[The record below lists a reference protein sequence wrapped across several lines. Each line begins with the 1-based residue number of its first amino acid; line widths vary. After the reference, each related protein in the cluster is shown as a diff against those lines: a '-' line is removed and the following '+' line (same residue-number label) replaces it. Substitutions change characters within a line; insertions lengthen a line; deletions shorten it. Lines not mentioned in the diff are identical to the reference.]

1 MFISMN
7 WIGDFVDLSGLD
19 LEALIH
25 RFTLSTAEVEDV
37 YHMGEDLRGVVS
49 GKILSVREHP
59 NSKKLHLLQVDAGD
73 KIYDVVCG
81 APNVREGLIVPF
93 VKEGGMVSGQE
104 IAVATIAGCE
114 SHGMCCS
121 EKELGISADHSG
133 LMELDPGTPV
143 GVDVCD
149 LFAIKDTVFEVDNKS
164 LTNRPDLWGHYGIAR
179 EFAALTGREL
189 KPLETVELSQFDG
202 LDPIEIDVQD
212 DLCYRYTGL
221 KVRNIQKKVSPVD
234 MRIRLFYCGSRAINL
249 LADLTNYLM
258 LEMGQP
264 MHAFD
269 CAKVD
274 QIEVKRFEAPFSFTT
289 LDGTQRQVDE
299 NTLMICCKDQPVAI
313 AGIMGGLDSEI
324 EDDTDSLLL
333 ESANFDAV
341 SVRKSSTRLG
351 LRTDA
356 SMRYEKTLDPEMCPT
371 AIARFVKLLLDIDP
385 GAQVISRLTDVYRK
399 QYPAVSLRFD
409 KAYVDRYTG
418 IEIGNEQI
426 LQTLNALGFGASFDG
441 KEFHV
446 DVPTWR
452 ATKDVTIKADII
464 EEITRIYGYDN
475 FQIETTRSALYPE
488 KRSPGN
494 KADNFAKDILVQ
506 RYHLHEVHSYIWFDA
521 KKCKDLGIQVEKNV
535 KLLSPQSPDL
545 ETLRTNM
552 GPTLLSFVNE
562 NKSFAP
568 DFGIFEIGRVCE
580 GLKEDGLCNERKKLG
595 IALYSRTCGEK
606 ELYMELLE
614 ILTALGR
621 DIKRADF
628 TFQNVEPRHAWQHP
642 RNTASISYEGRELGW
657 LCALHPAVLQKLDR
671 KAAAVCA
678 QLDMDAFAAI
688 QGKDIAYREPSR
700 FPGIDI
706 DLSLTM
712 PQGLT
717 FQQLTPAWA
726 DMDPETLTS
735 VTLIDSFQ
743 QNGVMSITLRFAF
756 SSQERT
762 LSKEEVQPWVDAIV
776 EKAAKVGAVLR
787 S

>member
-1 MFISMN
+1 MYISMN

-25 RFTLSTAEVEDV
+25 RFTLSTAEVEDI
-37 YHMGEDLRGVVS
+37 YHKGDDLRDVVA
-49 GKILSVREHP
+49 GKILSMENHP
-59 NSKKLHLLQVDAGD
+59 TSKKLHLLKVDAGD

-81 APNVREGLIVPF
+81 APNAREGIVVPF

-104 IAVATIAGCE
+104 ITCATIAGCE

-121 EKELGISADHSG
+121 EKELGISDDHSG
-133 LMELDPGTPV
+133 LMELPADTPI
-143 GVDVCD
+143 GVDMTE
-149 LFAIKDTVFEVDNKS
+149 LYAIRDTVFEVDNKS

-189 KPLETVELSQFDG
+189 KPLETVSLEAYDNLP
-202 LDPIEIDVQD
+202 PIQIDVQD
-212 DLCYRYTGL
+212 DLCFRYTGL

-234 MRIRLFYCGSRAINL
+234 MRIRLYYCGSRGINL

-274 QIEVKRFEAPFSFTT
+274 QIEVKRFDKPFSFTP
-289 LDGTQRQVDE
+289 LDGQARQVDE
-299 NTLMICCKDQPVAI
+299 NTLMICCKGEPVAI

-324 EDDTDSLLL
+324 ADDTDSLLL

-371 AIARFVKLLLDIDP
+371 AIGRFLKLLLDIDP
-385 GAQVISRLTDVYRK
+385 DAQVISRLTDVYRTR
-399 QYPAVSLRFD
+399 YPQISLCFD

-418 IEIGNEQI
+418 IEIGNDQI
-426 LQTLNALGFGASFDG
+426 LQTLRALGFGADYDG
-441 KEFHV
+441 QEFHV
-446 DVPTWR
+446 EVPSWR

-475 FQIETTRSALYPE
+475 FQITTTHSALAPE
-488 KRSPGN
+488 KRSAGN
-494 KADNFAKDILVQ
+494 KADNFAKDMLVE

-521 KKCKDLGIQVEKNV
+521 KKCKDLGLSVEENV

-552 GPTLLSFVNE
+552 GPTLLAFVNE

-568 DFGIFEIGRVCE
+568 DFGLFEIGRVCE
-580 GLKEDGLCNERKKLG
+580 GLKEDGMCNERKKLG
-595 IALYSRTCGEK
+595 IALYSRTRSEK
-606 ELYMELLE
+606 ELYLELLE

-621 DIKRADF
+621 NIKRAEF
-628 TFQNVEPRHAWQHP
+628 TFAHAAPKHQWQHP
-642 RNTASISYEGRELGW
+642 RNTAVVCYNGQELGW
-657 LCALHPAVLQKLDR
+657 LCTLHPAVLSKLD
-671 KAAAVCA
+671 KKGAAVCA

-688 QGKDIAYREPSR
+688 PATDIAYREPSR

-706 DLSLTM
+706 DLSLVLPEGITY
-712 PQGLT
+712 G
-717 FQQLTPAWA
+717 QLAPAWA
-726 DMDPETLTS
+726 EFDQDTLTG

-743 QNGVMSITLRFAF
+743 QKGFSSITLRFAF
-756 SSQERT
+756 SSPERT
-762 LSKEEVQPWVDAIV
+762 LSKEEVQPWVDSILQKLAPLGV
-776 EKAAKVGAVLR
+776 TLR

>member
-1 MFISMN
+1 MYISMN

-25 RFTLSTAEVEDV
+25 RFTLSTAEVEDI
-37 YHMGEDLRGVVS
+37 YHKGDDLRDVVA
-49 GKILSVREHP
+49 GKILSMENHP
-59 NSKKLHLLQVDAGD
+59 TSKKLHLLKVDAGD

-81 APNVREGLIVPF
+81 APNAREGIVVPF

-104 IAVATIAGCE
+104 ITCATIAGCE

-121 EKELGISADHSG
+121 EKELGISDDHSG
-133 LMELDPGTPV
+133 LMELPADTPI
-143 GVDVCD
+143 GVDMTE
-149 LFAIKDTVFEVDNKS
+149 LYAIRDTVFEVDNKS

-189 KPLETVELSQFDG
+189 KPLETVSLEAYDNLP
-202 LDPIEIDVQD
+202 PIQIDVQD
-212 DLCYRYTGL
+212 DLCFRYTGL

-234 MRIRLFYCGSRAINL
+234 MRIRLYYCGSRGINL

-274 QIEVKRFEAPFSFTT
+274 QIEVKRFDKPFSFTT
-289 LDGTQRQVDE
+289 LDGQERQVDE
-299 NTLMICCKDQPVAI
+299 NTLMICCKGEPVAI

-324 EDDTDSLLL
+324 ADDTDSLLL

-371 AIARFVKLLLDIDP
+371 AIGRFLKLLLDIDP
-385 GAQVISRLTDVYRK
+385 DAQVISRLTDVYRTR
-399 QYPAVSLRFD
+399 YPQISLCFD

-418 IEIGNEQI
+418 IEIGNDQI
-426 LQTLNALGFGASFDG
+426 LQTLRALGFGADYDG
-441 KEFHV
+441 QEFHV
-446 DVPTWR
+446 EVPSWR

-475 FQIETTRSALYPE
+475 FQITTTHSALAPE
-488 KRSPGN
+488 KRSAGN
-494 KADNFAKDILVQ
+494 KADNFAKDMLVE

-521 KKCKDLGIQVEKNV
+521 KKCKDLGLSVEENV

-552 GPTLLSFVNE
+552 GPTLLAFVNE

-568 DFGIFEIGRVCE
+568 DFGLFEIGRVCE
-580 GLKEDGLCNERKKLG
+580 GLKEDGMCNERKKLG
-595 IALYSRTCGEK
+595 IALYSRTRSEK
-606 ELYMELLE
+606 ELYLELLE

-621 DIKRADF
+621 NIKRAEF
-628 TFQNVEPRHAWQHP
+628 TFAHAAPKHQWQHP
-642 RNTASISYEGRELGW
+642 RNTAVVCYNGQELGW
-657 LCALHPAVLQKLDR
+657 LCTLHPAVLSKLD
-671 KAAAVCA
+671 KKGAAVCA

-688 QGKDIAYREPSR
+688 PATDIAYREPSR

-706 DLSLTM
+706 DLSLVLPEGITY
-712 PQGLT
+712 G
-717 FQQLTPAWA
+717 QLAPAWA
-726 DMDPETLTS
+726 EFDQDTLTG

-743 QNGVMSITLRFAF
+743 QKGFSRITLRFAF
-756 SSQERT
+756 SSPERT
-762 LSKEEVQPWVDAIV
+762 LSKEEVQPWVDSILQKLAPLGV
-776 EKAAKVGAVLR
+776 TLR

>member
-1 MFISMN
+1 MYISMN

-25 RFTLSTAEVEDV
+25 RFTLSTAEVEDI
-37 YHMGEDLRGVVS
+37 YHKGDDLRDVVA
-49 GKILSVREHP
+49 GKILSMEKHP
-59 NSKKLHLLQVDAGD
+59 TSKKLHLLKVDAGD

-81 APNVREGLIVPF
+81 APNAREGIVVPF

-104 IAVATIAGCE
+104 ITCATIAGCE

-121 EKELGISADHSG
+121 EKELGISDDHSG
-133 LMELDPGTPV
+133 LMELPADTPI
-143 GVDVCD
+143 GVDMTE
-149 LFAIKDTVFEVDNKS
+149 LYAIRDTVFEVDNKS

-189 KPLETVELSQFDG
+189 KPLETVSLEAYDNLP
-202 LDPIEIDVQD
+202 PIQIDVQD
-212 DLCYRYTGL
+212 DLCFRYTGL

-234 MRIRLFYCGSRAINL
+234 MRIRLYYCGSRGINR

-274 QIEVKRFEAPFSFTT
+274 QIEVKRFDTPFSFTT
-289 LDGTQRQVDE
+289 LDGQERQVDE
-299 NTLMICCKDQPVAI
+299 NTLMICCKGEPVAI

-324 EDDTDSLLL
+324 ADDTDSLLL

-371 AIARFVKLLLDIDP
+371 AIGRFLKLLLDIDP
-385 GAQVISRLTDVYRK
+385 DAQVISRLTDVYRTR
-399 QYPAVSLRFD
+399 YPQISLCFD

-418 IEIGNEQI
+418 IEIGNDQI
-426 LQTLNALGFGASFDG
+426 LQTLRALGFGADYDG
-441 KEFHV
+441 QEFHV
-446 DVPTWR
+446 EVPSWR

-475 FQIETTRSALYPE
+475 FQITTTHSALAPE
-488 KRSPGN
+488 KRSAGN
-494 KADNFAKDILVQ
+494 KADNFAKDMLVE

-521 KKCKDLGIQVEKNV
+521 KKCKDLGLSVEENV

-552 GPTLLSFVNE
+552 GPTLLAFVNE

-568 DFGIFEIGRVCE
+568 DFGLFEIGRVCE
-580 GLKEDGLCNERKKLG
+580 GLKEDGMCNERKKLG
-595 IALYSRTCGEK
+595 IALYSRTRSEK
-606 ELYMELLE
+606 ELYLELLE

-621 DIKRADF
+621 NIKRAEF
-628 TFQNVEPRHAWQHP
+628 TFAHAAPKHQWQHP
-642 RNTASISYEGRELGW
+642 RNTAVVCYNGQELGW
-657 LCALHPAVLQKLDR
+657 LCTLHPAVLSKLD
-671 KAAAVCA
+671 KKGAAVCA

-688 QGKDIAYREPSR
+688 PATDIAYREPSR

-706 DLSLTM
+706 DLSLVLPEGITY
-712 PQGLT
+712 G
-717 FQQLTPAWA
+717 QLAPAWA
-726 DMDPETLTS
+726 EFDQDTLTG

-743 QNGVMSITLRFAF
+743 QKGFSSITLRFAF
-756 SSQERT
+756 SSPERT
-762 LSKEEVQPWVDAIV
+762 LSKEEVQPWVDSILQKLAPLGV
-776 EKAAKVGAVLR
+776 TLR

>member
-1 MFISMN
+1 MYISMN

-25 RFTLSTAEVEDV
+25 RFTLSTAEVEDI
-37 YHMGEDLRGVVS
+37 YHKGDDLRDVVA
-49 GKILSVREHP
+49 GKILSMENHP
-59 NSKKLHLLQVDAGD
+59 TSKKLHLLKVDAGD

-81 APNVREGLIVPF
+81 APNAREGIVVPF

-104 IAVATIAGCE
+104 ITCATIAGYE

-121 EKELGISADHSG
+121 EKELGISDDHSG
-133 LMELDPGTPV
+133 LMELPADTPI
-143 GVDVCD
+143 GVDMTE
-149 LFAIKDTVFEVDNKS
+149 LYAIRDTVFEVDNKS

-189 KPLETVELSQFDG
+189 KPLETVSLEAYDNLP
-202 LDPIEIDVQD
+202 PIQIDVQD
-212 DLCYRYTGL
+212 DLCFRYTGL

-234 MRIRLFYCGSRAINL
+234 MRIRLYYCGSRGINL

-274 QIEVKRFEAPFSFTT
+274 QIEVKRFDKPFSFTT
-289 LDGTQRQVDE
+289 LDGQERQVDE
-299 NTLMICCKDQPVAI
+299 NTLMICCKGEPVAI

-324 EDDTDSLLL
+324 ADDTDSLLL

-371 AIARFVKLLLDIDP
+371 AIGRFLKLLLDIDSD
-385 GAQVISRLTDVYRK
+385 AQVISRLTDVYRTR
-399 QYPAVSLRFD
+399 YPQISLCFD

-418 IEIGNEQI
+418 IEIGNDQI
-426 LQTLNALGFGASFDG
+426 LQTLRALGFGADYDG
-441 KEFHV
+441 QEFHV
-446 DVPTWR
+446 EVPSWR

-475 FQIETTRSALYPE
+475 FQITTTHSALAPE
-488 KRSPGN
+488 KRSAGN
-494 KADNFAKDILVQ
+494 KADNFAKDMLVE

-521 KKCKDLGIQVEKNV
+521 KKCKDLGLSVEENV

-552 GPTLLSFVNE
+552 GPTLLAFVNE

-568 DFGIFEIGRVCE
+568 DFGLFEIGRVCE
-580 GLKEDGLCNERKKLG
+580 GLKEDGMCNERKKLG
-595 IALYSRTCGEK
+595 IALYSRTRSEK
-606 ELYMELLE
+606 ELYLELLE

-621 DIKRADF
+621 NIKRAEF
-628 TFQNVEPRHAWQHP
+628 TFAHAAPKHQWQHP
-642 RNTASISYEGRELGW
+642 RNTAVVCYNGQELGW
-657 LCALHPAVLQKLDR
+657 LCTLHPAVLSKLD
-671 KAAAVCA
+671 KKGAAVCA

-688 QGKDIAYREPSR
+688 PATDIAYREPSR

-706 DLSLTM
+706 DLSLVLPEGITY
-712 PQGLT
+712 G
-717 FQQLTPAWA
+717 QLAPAWA
-726 DMDPETLTS
+726 EFDQDTLTG

-743 QNGVMSITLRFAF
+743 QKGFSSITLRFAF
-756 SSQERT
+756 SSPERT
-762 LSKEEVQPWVDAIV
+762 LSKEEVQPWVDSILQKLAPLGV
-776 EKAAKVGAVLR
+776 TLR

>member
-1 MFISMN
+1 MYISMN

-25 RFTLSTAEVEDV
+25 RFTLSTAEVEDI
-37 YHMGEDLRGVVS
+37 YHKGDDLRDVVA
-49 GKILSVREHP
+49 GKILSMENHP
-59 NSKKLHLLQVDAGD
+59 TSKKLHLLKVDAGN

-81 APNVREGLIVPF
+81 APNAREGIIVPF

-104 IAVATIAGCE
+104 ITCATIAGFE

-121 EKELGISADHSG
+121 EKELGISDDHSG
-133 LMELDPGTPV
+133 LMELPADTPI
-143 GVDVCD
+143 GVDMTE
-149 LFAIKDTVFEVDNKS
+149 LYAIRDTVFEVDNKS

-189 KPLETVELSQFDG
+189 KPLETVSLEAYDNLP
-202 LDPIEIDVQD
+202 PIQIDVQD
-212 DLCYRYTGL
+212 DLCFRYTGL

-234 MRIRLFYCGSRAINL
+234 MRIRLYYCGSRGINL

-274 QIEVKRFEAPFSFTT
+274 QIEVKRFDKPFSFTT
-289 LDGTQRQVDE
+289 LDGQERQVDE
-299 NTLMICCKDQPVAI
+299 NTLMICCKGEPVAI

-324 EDDTDSLLL
+324 ADDTDSLLL

-356 SMRYEKTLDPEMCPT
+356 SRRYEKTLDPEMCPT
-371 AIARFVKLLLDIDP
+371 AIGRFLKLLLDIDP
-385 GAQVISRLTDVYRK
+385 DAQVISRLTDVYRTR
-399 QYPAVSLRFD
+399 YPQISLCFD

-418 IEIGNEQI
+418 IEIGNDQI
-426 LQTLNALGFGASFDG
+426 LQTLRALGFGADYDG
-441 KEFHV
+441 QEFHV
-446 DVPTWR
+446 EVPSWR

-475 FQIETTRSALYPE
+475 FQITTTHSALAPE
-488 KRSPGN
+488 KRSAGN
-494 KADNFAKDILVQ
+494 KADNFAKDMLVE

-521 KKCKDLGIQVEKNV
+521 KKCKDLGLSVEENV

-552 GPTLLSFVNE
+552 GPTLLAFVNE

-568 DFGIFEIGRVCE
+568 DFGLFEIGRVCE
-580 GLKEDGLCNERKKLG
+580 GLKEDGMCNERKKLG
-595 IALYSRTCGEK
+595 IALYSRTRSEK
-606 ELYMELLE
+606 ELYLELLE

-621 DIKRADF
+621 NIKRAEF
-628 TFQNVEPRHAWQHP
+628 TFAHAAPKHQWQHP
-642 RNTASISYEGRELGW
+642 RNTAVVCYNGQELGW
-657 LCALHPAVLQKLDR
+657 LCTLHPAVLSKLD
-671 KAAAVCA
+671 KKGAAVCA

-688 QGKDIAYREPSR
+688 PATDIAYREPSR

-706 DLSLTM
+706 DLSLVLPEGITY
-712 PQGLT
+712 G
-717 FQQLTPAWA
+717 QLAPAWA
-726 DMDPETLTS
+726 EFDQDTLTG

-743 QNGVMSITLRFAF
+743 QKGFSSITLRFAF
-756 SSQERT
+756 SSPERT
-762 LSKEEVQPWVDAIV
+762 LSKEEVQPWVDSILQKLAPLGV
-776 EKAAKVGAVLR
+776 TLR

>member
-37 YHMGEDLRGVVS
+37 YHMGEDLRDVVS

-179 EFAALTGREL
+179 EFAALTGRKL

-202 LDPIEIDVQD
+202 LDPIKIDVQD

-274 QIEVKRFEAPFSFTT
+274 QIEVKRFDEPFPFTT
-289 LDGTQRQVDE
+289 LDG
-299 NTLMICCKDQPVAI
+299 
-313 AGIMGGLDSEI
+313 
-324 EDDTDSLLL
+324 
-333 ESANFDAV
+333 
-341 SVRKSSTRLG
+341 
-351 LRTDA
+351 
-356 SMRYEKTLDPEMCPT
+356 
-371 AIARFVKLLLDIDP
+371 
-385 GAQVISRLTDVYRK
+385 
-399 QYPAVSLRFD
+399 
-409 KAYVDRYTG
+409 
-418 IEIGNEQI
+418 
-426 LQTLNALGFGASFDG
+426 
-441 KEFHV
+441 
-446 DVPTWR
+446 
-452 ATKDVTIKADII
+452 
-464 EEITRIYGYDN
+464 
-475 FQIETTRSALYPE
+475 RSA
-488 KRSPGN
+488 R
-494 KADNFAKDILVQ
+494 
-506 RYHLHEVHSYIWFDA
+506 W
-521 KKCKDLGIQVEKNV
+521 
-535 KLLSPQSPDL
+535 
-545 ETLRTNM
+545 T
-552 GPTLLSFVNE
+552 
-562 NKSFAP
+562 
-568 DFGIFEIGRVCE
+568 
-580 GLKEDGLCNERKKLG
+580 
-595 IALYSRTCGEK
+595 
-606 ELYMELLE
+606 
-614 ILTALGR
+614 
-621 DIKRADF
+621 
-628 TFQNVEPRHAWQHP
+628 
-642 RNTASISYEGRELGW
+642 
-657 LCALHPAVLQKLDR
+657 
-671 KAAAVCA
+671 
-678 QLDMDAFAAI
+678 
-688 QGKDIAYREPSR
+688 
-700 FPGIDI
+700 
-706 DLSLTM
+706 
-712 PQGLT
+712 
-717 FQQLTPAWA
+717 
-726 DMDPETLTS
+726 
-735 VTLIDSFQ
+735 
-743 QNGVMSITLRFAF
+743 
-756 SSQERT
+756 RT
-762 LSKEEVQPWVDAIV
+762 L
-776 EKAAKVGAVLR
+776 
-787 S
+787 